1 MLIVIGICICIII
14 MALSCFVKWYLTE
27 RFFFPLFNKEQWE
40 LVCINSNTVLN
51 CSLSVPSFFRHLT
64 EVFAFQ
70 FSSAT
75 GDLSATENSFP
86 QQNDGSLE
94 AAIGYPFLK
103 TQSSNLSD
111 ILKDSFKKT
120 DSFTRWMS
128 KELPEV
134 EDSQI
139 HSSSGGFWS
148 TEEANNII
156 EASSREPL
164 DQFTVSPML
173 SQDKLFSTPSVFV

>member
-1 MLIVIGICICIII
+1 
-14 MALSCFVKWYLTE
+14 
-27 RFFFPLFNKEQWE
+27 
-40 LVCINSNTVLN
+40 
-51 CSLSVPSFFRHLT
+51 
-64 EVFAFQ
+64 
-70 FSSAT
+70 
-75 GDLSATENSFP
+75 LSASENSFP

-173 SQDKLFSTPSVFV
+173 SQDQLFSIVDFAPNWTYVGSKTKVWYSNCEKFIHSSSLSFKVTHLIRLCSDFSTLTIFAQILTKCCMLYRF

>member
-1 MLIVIGICICIII
+1 M
-14 MALSCFVKWYLTE
+14 
-27 RFFFPLFNKEQWE
+27 
-40 LVCINSNTVLN
+40 
-51 CSLSVPSFFRHLT
+51 
-64 EVFAFQ
+64 
-70 FSSAT
+70 
-75 GDLSATENSFP
+75 SATENSFP

-148 TEEANNII
+148 TEESNNII
-156 EASSREPL
+156 EASSCEPL

-173 SQDKLFSTPSVFV
+173 SQDQLFSIVDFAPNWTYVGSKTKVWYSKCEKFIHIFSLSFKATHLIRLCPDVSTLTIFAHILTKCCMLYRF

>member
-1 MLIVIGICICIII
+1 M
-14 MALSCFVKWYLTE
+14 
-27 RFFFPLFNKEQWE
+27 
-40 LVCINSNTVLN
+40 
-51 CSLSVPSFFRHLT
+51 T

-173 SQDKLFSTPSVFV
+173 SQDQLFSIVDFAPNWTYVGSKTKVWYSNCEKFIHSSSLSFKVTHLIRLCSDFSTLTIFAQILTKCCMLYRF

>member
-1 MLIVIGICICIII
+1 MRITLNNQHTVSNCFHLVLLFGIICIE
-14 MALSCFVKWYLTE
+14 LYLTE
-27 RFFFPLFNKEQWE
+27 F
-40 LVCINSNTVLN
+40 V
-51 CSLSVPSFFRHLT
+51 
-64 EVFAFQ
+64 AFQ
-70 FSSAT
+70 FPGAT
-75 GDLSATENSFP
+75 GDLSTPESSFP
-86 QQNDGSLE
+86 QPNDGSLE

-128 KELPEV
+128 KELLEV

-139 HSSSGGFWS
+139 QSSSGAYWS
-148 TEEANNII
+148 TEEADSII

-173 SQDKLFSTPSVFV
+173 SQDQLFSIVDFAPTWTYVGSKTKVWYNEWKVYS

>member
-1 MLIVIGICICIII
+1 M
-14 MALSCFVKWYLTE
+14 
-27 RFFFPLFNKEQWE
+27 
-40 LVCINSNTVLN
+40 
-51 CSLSVPSFFRHLT
+51 
-64 EVFAFQ
+64 
-70 FSSAT
+70 SA
-75 GDLSATENSFP
+75 SENSFP

-173 SQDKLFSTPSVFV
+173 SQDQLFSIVDFAPNWTYVGSKTKVWYSNCEKFIHSSSLSFKVTHLIRLCSDFSTLTIFAQILTKCCMLYRF

>member
-1 MLIVIGICICIII
+1 M
-14 MALSCFVKWYLTE
+14 
-27 RFFFPLFNKEQWE
+27 
-40 LVCINSNTVLN
+40 
-51 CSLSVPSFFRHLT
+51 RHLT
-64 EVFAFQ
+64 KFVAFQ

-75 GDLSATENSFP
+75 GDLSTENSFP
-86 QQNDGSLE
+86 QPNDGSLE
-94 AAIGYPFLK
+94 AAIAYPFLK

-128 KELPEV
+128 KELLEV

-139 HSSSGGFWS
+139 QSTSGAYWS
-148 TEEANNII
+148 TEEADSII

-173 SQDKLFSTPSVFV
+173 SQDQLFSIVDFAPSWTYVGSKTKVWYRF

>member
-1 MLIVIGICICIII
+1 
-14 MALSCFVKWYLTE
+14 LST
-27 RFFFPLFNKEQWE
+27 
-40 LVCINSNTVLN
+40 
-51 CSLSVPSFFRHLT
+51 
-64 EVFAFQ
+64 A
-70 FSSAT
+70 
-75 GDLSATENSFP
+75 ENSFTQP
-86 QQNDGSLE
+86 NDGSLE
-94 AAIGYPFLK
+94 AAIGGYPFLK

-139 HSSSGGFWS
+139 QSSSGVYWS
-148 TEEANNII
+148 TEEADSII

-173 SQDKLFSTPSVFV
+173 SQDQLFSIVDFAPSWTYVGSKTKVWNYECGKISHSFSQTW

>member
-1 MLIVIGICICIII
+1 
-14 MALSCFVKWYLTE
+14 
-27 RFFFPLFNKEQWE
+27 
-40 LVCINSNTVLN
+40 
-51 CSLSVPSFFRHLT
+51 
-64 EVFAFQ
+64 
-70 FSSAT
+70 
-75 GDLSATENSFP
+75 LSASENSFP

-173 SQDKLFSTPSVFV
+173 SQDQLFSIVDFAPNWTYVGSKTKVWYNKCEKFIHIFSLSFKATHLIRLCPDVSTLTIFAHILTKCCMLYRF

>member
-1 MLIVIGICICIII
+1 MST
-14 MALSCFVKWYLTE
+14 A
-27 RFFFPLFNKEQWE
+27 
-40 LVCINSNTVLN
+40 
-51 CSLSVPSFFRHLT
+51 
-64 EVFAFQ
+64 
-70 FSSAT
+70 
-75 GDLSATENSFP
+75 ENSFTQP
-86 QQNDGSLE
+86 NDGSLE
-94 AAIGYPFLK
+94 AAIGGYPFLK

-139 HSSSGGFWS
+139 QSSSGVYWS
-148 TEEANNII
+148 TEEADSII

-173 SQDKLFSTPSVFV
+173 SQDQLFSIVDFAPSWTYVGSKTKVWYYECGKIIHSFSDCNHAIHQ

>member
-1 MLIVIGICICIII
+1 
-14 MALSCFVKWYLTE
+14 LST
-27 RFFFPLFNKEQWE
+27 
-40 LVCINSNTVLN
+40 
-51 CSLSVPSFFRHLT
+51 
-64 EVFAFQ
+64 A
-70 FSSAT
+70 
-75 GDLSATENSFP
+75 ENSFP
-86 QQNDGSLE
+86 QPNDDSLE

-128 KELPEV
+128 KELLEV

-139 HSSSGGFWS
+139 QSSSGAYWS
-148 TEEANNII
+148 TEQADSII

-173 SQDKLFSTPSVFV
+173 SQDQLFSIVDFAPTWTYVGSKTKVWCNEWMVYS

>member
-1 MLIVIGICICIII
+1 M
-14 MALSCFVKWYLTE
+14 
-27 RFFFPLFNKEQWE
+27 
-40 LVCINSNTVLN
+40 
-51 CSLSVPSFFRHLT
+51 
-64 EVFAFQ
+64 
-70 FSSAT
+70 
-75 GDLSATENSFP
+75 SATENSFP

-148 TEEANNII
+148 TEESNNII
-156 EASSREPL
+156 EASSCEPL

-173 SQDKLFSTPSVFV
+173 SQDQLFSIVDFAPNWTYVGSKTKVWYSKCEKFIHIFFF